1 MFDIDYD
8 PPELKEAA
16 YRLAEETPKLGGHP
30 TTPPIRWR
38 EDAGLLRVLLADG
51 RTVRGPLPKN
61 ILIENDR
68 IAMGLKPPKANKV
81 EAPKLMELSPRVLE
95 PGVPPAN
102 LKANG
107 KRSPA
112 KHKAGS

>member
-1 MFDIDYD
+1 MEEVIYN

-16 YRLAEETPKLGGHP
+16 YRLAEATPMLGGHP

-51 RTVRGPLPKN
+51 RTVRGPLPTVK
-61 ILIENDR
+61 
-68 IAMGLKPPKANKV
+68 KAKV

-95 PGVPPAN
+95 PGIPPAN

-107 KRSPA
+107 KYKPV
-112 KHKAGS
+112 KKTG